1 MQHPKPPPTVSV
13 VIPAYNRA
21 LTIRAAIESVLRQ
34 TWTDFELIVVDDAS
48 TDATVAE
55 AGRVVD
61 PRLRLIESPS
71 NQGAAG
77 ARNAGIRE
85 ARGAWIAFQDSD
97 DEWLP
102 RKLEKQ
108 MARLQDLGPA
118 SVGAYCGLLT
128 LGGLDDRP
136 EDRLRLRYMPDA
148 AIAPAEGD
156 ILLPLLRDNMISTQ
170 TLVVRREII
179 LELGCFDEE
188 TTPIED
194 WDFVIRLA
202 QQGPIAFVDEPLVQ
216 QRFSPNSITRNAG
229 RRLRSLERLV
239 DKHATLFAGHPKL
252 LAHQYYALAGGH
264 RKAGDLAAARGYL
277 ARARAADP
285 GNARVW
291 TMLAYVAALNFRPRR
306 PPRS

>member
-1 MQHPKPPPTVSV
+1 
-13 VIPAYNRA
+13 VI
-21 LTIRAAIESVLRQ
+21 AAEQ
-34 TWTDFELIVVDDAS
+34 N
-48 TDATVAE
+48 
-55 AGRVVD
+55 G
-61 PRLRLIESPS
+61 
-71 NQGAAG
+71 GAAV
-77 ARNAGIRE
+77 ARNLGATQ
-85 ARGAWIAFQDSD
+85 ARGDWIAFQDSD

-108 MARLQDLGPA
+108 MARLRAPTPATGPA
-118 SVGAYCGLLT
+118 CVGAYCGLLT
-128 LGGLDDRP
+128 LGWLDEKP
-136 EDRLRLRYMPDA
+136 GERLRVRYRPDA
-148 AIAPAEGD
+148 RIAAVDGD
-156 ILLPLLRDNMISTQ
+156 ILGQLLRGNLISTQ
-170 TLVVRREII
+170 TLVVRRDVFAA
-179 LELGCFDEE
+179 LGGFDPD

-239 DKHATLFAGHPKL
+239 DKHATLFAGYPKL